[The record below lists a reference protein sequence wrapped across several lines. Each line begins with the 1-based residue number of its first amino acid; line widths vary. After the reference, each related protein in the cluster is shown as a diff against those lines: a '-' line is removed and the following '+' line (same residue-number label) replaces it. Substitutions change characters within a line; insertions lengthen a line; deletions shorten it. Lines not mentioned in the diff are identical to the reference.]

1 LSGHPILYR
10 YASVR
15 WVMTS
20 DFYASALRY
29 LSWAFGVHLHH
40 STLIYYLNYA
50 QTSSKGLFGFC
61 IYCQADVRGKMMV
74 EFFILL
80 GAATAIT
87 PDTLSCMSK
96 LLTTYTASESPQ
108 GRPVDPLHD
117 GEFAFREVDLRQLD
131 HFPHLVGPGHEWSIQ
146 EIL

>member
-1 LSGHPILYR
+1 MHKLQAKACL
-10 YASVR
+10 
-15 WVMTS
+15 
-20 DFYASALRY
+20 
-29 LSWAFGVHLHH
+29 AFVF
-40 STLIYYLNYA
+40 IVK
-50 QTSSKGLFGFC
+50 QTFG
-61 IYCQADVRGKMMV
+61 GKIMV
-74 EFFILL
+74 EFCILL

-117 GEFAFREVDLRQLD
+117 GKFAFREVDLRQLD
-131 HFPHLVGPGHEWSIQ
+131 HFPHLVGPGHEWPIQ